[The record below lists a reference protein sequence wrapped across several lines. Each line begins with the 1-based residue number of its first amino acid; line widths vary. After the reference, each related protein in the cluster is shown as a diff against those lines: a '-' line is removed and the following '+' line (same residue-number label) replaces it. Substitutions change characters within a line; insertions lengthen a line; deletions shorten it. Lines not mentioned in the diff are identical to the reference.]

1 MDRKNNNSSEKKSM
15 RGWIVPLL
23 IVAANA
29 TAIVVRWSSL
39 PELLPAH
46 FDLQGNAGG
55 TMPRTMLVLYPLIS
69 AAICL
74 TAYLIAKRK
83 KRLQTGLIILVSGIA
98 LVVLSSTM
106 VTLTAGTM
114 PVFML
119 AEPVILVA
127 AVAAFV
133 VCVAKSKSK
142 K

>member
-1 MDRKNNNSSEKKSM
+1 MKQTNNDSSEKKSC

-29 TAIVVRWSSL
+29 AAIVVRWSSL
-39 PELLPAH
+39 QELMPAH

-74 TAYLIAKRK
+74 IAYLIAKRK

-98 LVVLSSTM
+98 LVVLLSTM
-106 VTLTAGTM
+106 VTLTAGKM

-127 AVAAFV
+127 AVVACI
-133 VCVAKSKSK
+133 VCIVKSKS
-142 K
+142 

>member
-1 MDRKNNNSSEKKSM
+1 MKQTNNDSSEKKSC

-29 TAIVVRWSSL
+29 AAIVVRWSSL
-39 PELLPAH
+39 QELMPAH

-55 TMPRTMLVLYPLIS
+55 TMPRTMLVFYPLIS

-74 TAYLIAKRK
+74 IAYLIAKRK

-98 LVVLSSTM
+98 LVVLLSTM
-106 VTLTAGTM
+106 VTLTAGKM

-119 AEPVILVA
+119 AEPVILVSSV
-127 AVAAFV
+127 VACI
-133 VCVAKSKSK
+133 VCIAKSKS
-142 K
+142 

>member
-1 MDRKNNNSSEKKSM
+1 MKQTNNDSSEKKSC

-29 TAIVVRWSSL
+29 AAIVVRWSSL
-39 PELLPAH
+39 QELMPAH
-46 FDLQGNAGG
+46 FDLKGNAGG

-74 TAYLIAKRK
+74 IAYLIAKRK

-98 LVVLSSTM
+98 LVVLLSTM
-106 VTLTAGTM
+106 VTLTAGKM

-127 AVAAFV
+127 AVVACI
-133 VCVAKSKSK
+133 VCIAKSKS
-142 K
+142 

>member
-1 MDRKNNNSSEKKSM
+1 MKQTNNDSSAKKSC

-23 IVAANA
+23 VVAANA
-29 TAIVVRWSSL
+29 AAIVVRWSSL
-39 PELLPAH
+39 QELMPAH

-74 TAYLIAKRK
+74 IAYLIAKRK

-98 LVVLSSTM
+98 LVVLLSTM
-106 VTLTAGTM
+106 VTLTAGKM

-127 AVAAFV
+127 AVVACI
-133 VCVAKSKSK
+133 VCIAKSKS
-142 K
+142 

>member
-1 MDRKNNNSSEKKSM
+1 MKQTNNDSSEKKSC

-29 TAIVVRWSSL
+29 AAIVVRWSSL
-39 PELLPAH
+39 QELMPAH

-55 TMPRTMLVLYPLIS
+55 TMPRTMLILYPLIS
-69 AAICL
+69 ASICL
-74 TAYLIAKRK
+74 IAYLIAKRK

-98 LVVLSSTM
+98 LVVLLSTM
-106 VTLTAGTM
+106 VTLTAGKM

-127 AVAAFV
+127 AVVACI
-133 VCVAKSKSK
+133 VCIAKSKS
-142 K
+142 

>member
-1 MDRKNNNSSEKKSM
+1 MKQTNNDSSEKKSC

-29 TAIVVRWSSL
+29 AAIVVRWSSL
-39 PELLPAH
+39 QELMPAH

-74 TAYLIAKRK
+74 IAYLIAKRK

-98 LVVLSSTM
+98 LVVLLSTM
-106 VTLTAGTM
+106 VTLTAGKM

-127 AVAAFV
+127 AVVACI
-133 VCVAKSKSK
+133 VCIAKCKS
-142 K
+142 

>member
-1 MDRKNNNSSEKKSM
+1 MKQTNNDSSEKKSCK
-15 RGWIVPLL
+15 GWIVPLL

-29 TAIVVRWSSL
+29 AAIVVRWSSL
-39 PELLPAH
+39 QELMPAH

-74 TAYLIAKRK
+74 IAYLIAKRK

-98 LVVLSSTM
+98 LVVLLSTM
-106 VTLTAGTM
+106 VTLTAGKM

-127 AVAAFV
+127 AVVACI
-133 VCVAKSKSK
+133 VCIAKSKS
-142 K
+142 

>member
-1 MDRKNNNSSEKKSM
+1 MKQTNNDSSEKKSC

-29 TAIVVRWSSL
+29 AAIVVRWSSL
-39 PELLPAH
+39 QELMPAH
-46 FDLQGNAGG
+46 FNLQGNAGG

-74 TAYLIAKRK
+74 IAWLITKRK
-83 KRLQTGLIILVSGIA
+83 QRLQTGLIILVSGIA
-98 LVVLSSTM
+98 LVILFSTL

-127 AVAAFV
+127 AVIACI
-133 VCVAKSKSK
+133 VCIVKSKS
-142 K
+142 

>member
-1 MDRKNNNSSEKKSM
+1 MKQTNNDSSEKKNC

-29 TAIVVRWSSL
+29 VAIVVRWNSL
-39 PELLPAH
+39 QELMPAH

-55 TMPRTMLVLYPLIS
+55 TMPRAMLVLYPLIS

-74 TAYLIAKRK
+74 VAYLIARRK
-83 KRLQTGLIILVSGIA
+83 QRLQTGLVILVSGIA
-98 LVVLSSTM
+98 LVVLSSTL

-127 AVAAFV
+127 AIVAFV
-133 VCVAKSKSK
+133 VCTVKSRR
-142 K
+142 

>member
-1 MDRKNNNSSEKKSM
+1 MKPTNNDSSEKKSC

-29 TAIVVRWSSL
+29 AAIVVRWSSL
-39 PELLPAH
+39 QELMPAH

-74 TAYLIAKRK
+74 IAYLIAKRK

-98 LVVLSSTM
+98 LVVLLSTM
-106 VTLTAGTM
+106 VTLTAGKM

-127 AVAAFV
+127 AVVACI
-133 VCVAKSKSK
+133 VCIVKSKS
-142 K
+142 

>member
-1 MDRKNNNSSEKKSM
+1 MKQTNNDSSEKKSC

-29 TAIVVRWSSL
+29 VAIVVRWNSL
-39 PELLPAH
+39 QELMPAH

-55 TMPRTMLVLYPLIS
+55 TMPRAMLVLYPLIS

-74 TAYLIAKRK
+74 VAYLIARRK
-83 KRLQTGLIILVSGIA
+83 QRLQTGLVILVSGIA
-98 LVVLSSTM
+98 LVVLSSTL

-127 AVAAFV
+127 AIVAFV
-133 VCVAKSKSK
+133 VCTVKSRR
-142 K
+142 

>member
-1 MDRKNNNSSEKKSM
+1 MKQTNNDSSEKKSC

-29 TAIVVRWSSL
+29 AAIVVRWSSL
-39 PELLPAH
+39 QELMPAH

-74 TAYLIAKRK
+74 IAYLIAKRK

-98 LVVLSSTM
+98 LVVLLSTM
-106 VTLTAGTM
+106 VTLTAGKM

-127 AVAAFV
+127 TVVACI
-133 VCVAKSKSK
+133 VCIAKSKS
-142 K
+142 

>member
-1 MDRKNNNSSEKKSM
+1 M
-15 RGWIVPLL
+15 
-23 IVAANA
+23 AANA
-29 TAIVVRWSSL
+29 AAIVVRWSSL
-39 PELLPAH
+39 QELMPAH

-74 TAYLIAKRK
+74 IAYLIAKRK

-98 LVVLSSTM
+98 LVVLLSTM
-106 VTLTAGTM
+106 VTLTAGKM

-127 AVAAFV
+127 AVVACI
-133 VCVAKSKSK
+133 VCIAKSKS
-142 K
+142 

>member
-1 MDRKNNNSSEKKSM
+1 MKQTNNDSSEKKSC

-29 TAIVVRWSSL
+29 AAIVLRWSSL
-39 PELLPAH
+39 QELMPAH

-74 TAYLIAKRK
+74 IAYLIAKRK

-98 LVVLSSTM
+98 LVVLLSTM
-106 VTLTAGTM
+106 VTLTAGKM

-127 AVAAFV
+127 AVVACI
-133 VCVAKSKSK
+133 VCIVKSKS
-142 K
+142 

>member
-1 MDRKNNNSSEKKSM
+1 MKQTNNDSSEKKSC
-15 RGWIVPLL
+15 RGWIVSLL

-29 TAIVVRWSSL
+29 AAIVVRWSSL
-39 PELLPAH
+39 QELMPAH

-74 TAYLIAKRK
+74 IAYLIAKRK

-98 LVVLSSTM
+98 LVVLLSTM
-106 VTLTAGTM
+106 VTLTAGKM

-127 AVAAFV
+127 TVVACI
-133 VCVAKSKSK
+133 VCIAKPKS
-142 K
+142 

>member
-1 MDRKNNNSSEKKSM
+1 MKQTNNDSSEKKSC
-15 RGWIVPLL
+15 RGWIVSLL

-29 TAIVVRWSSL
+29 AAIVVRWSSL
-39 PELLPAH
+39 QELMPAH

-74 TAYLIAKRK
+74 IAYLIAKRK

-98 LVVLSSTM
+98 LVVLLSTM
-106 VTLTAGTM
+106 VTLTAGKM

-127 AVAAFV
+127 TVVACI
-133 VCVAKSKSK
+133 VCIAKSKS
-142 K
+142 

>member
-1 MDRKNNNSSEKKSM
+1 MKQTNNDSSEKKSC

-29 TAIVVRWSSL
+29 AAIVVRWGSL
-39 PELLPAH
+39 QELMPAH

-55 TMPRTMLVLYPLIS
+55 TMPRTMLVFYPLIS

-74 TAYLIAKRK
+74 IAYLIAKRK

-98 LVVLSSTM
+98 LVVLLSTM
-106 VTLTAGTM
+106 VTLTAGKM

-119 AEPVILVA
+119 AEPVILVSSV
-127 AVAAFV
+127 VACI
-133 VCVAKSKSK
+133 VCIAKSKS
-142 K
+142 

>member
-1 MDRKNNNSSEKKSM
+1 MKQTNNDSSEKKSC

-29 TAIVVRWSSL
+29 AAIVVRWSSL
-39 PELLPAH
+39 QELMPAH

-74 TAYLIAKRK
+74 IAYLIAKRK

-98 LVVLSSTM
+98 LVVLLSTM
-106 VTLTAGTM
+106 VTLTAGKM

-127 AVAAFV
+127 VVVACI
-133 VCVAKSKSK
+133 VCIAKSKS
-142 K
+142 